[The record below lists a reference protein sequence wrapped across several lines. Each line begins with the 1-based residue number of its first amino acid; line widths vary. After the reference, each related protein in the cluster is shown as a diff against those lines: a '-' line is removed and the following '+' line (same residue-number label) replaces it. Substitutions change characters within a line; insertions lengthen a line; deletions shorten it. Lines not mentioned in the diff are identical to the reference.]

1 MECDPTRR
9 DFSKA
14 VRERLIPL
22 SERENPVPKGVV
34 AGQANKTAAFEHGIS
49 PRMIEV

>member
-1 MECDPTRR
+1 MECDPTHR

-34 AGQANKTAAFEHGIS
+34 AGQANKTAAFDLRIS
-49 PRMIEV
+49 PCTLEV